1 MLGLLGTTGQ
11 CEGVVSELGIRSA
24 AAPGGR
30 LRRHHLHAL
39 HRRREGQGTGII
51 HSHLG

>member
-1 MLGLLGTTGQ
+1 M
-11 CEGVVSELGIRSA
+11 SELGIRGA

-39 HRRREGQGTGII
+39 HRRREGQGTGID
-51 HSHLG
+51 HTLGLFYKTLEVFIDLF